1 MYKVIMVPTDGSG
14 FDREA
19 IRVALRIA
27 ERCDAKIR
35 LVRVLATASFF
46 GAAGIPEGTPIAPD
60 LARSE
65 RDRALSELYSL
76 AAECRTTSKADISVD
91 LHAGPVNDVLQ
102 GYARR
107 NDVDLIVISTHARS
121 GISRLSLGSVTDSL
135 IRHTTIPVL
144 VVKPSSSYLNPQV
157 REVFRRILVPL
168 DGSTLAEQ
176 ILPRVLMLAS
186 LEDAEV
192 TLLNVLVPQSYSQK
206 EIVDPSL
213 PWWDKDIAAAQA
225 YLFRI
230 AGNLR
235 RSGVLVTTDIVI
247 SENIAGAIG
256 DFANREK
263 ANLIA
268 IATHGRGGLNRM
280 LHGSVADAIMHSA
293 RISMLVFKPDK
304 TAEQSVASSTLIVQ
318 ADLMPA

>member
-27 ERCDAKIR
+27 ERCGAQVR
-35 LVRVLATASFF
+35 LVRVLATGSFF
-46 GAAGIPEGTPIAPD
+46 GASGTPDGTPIAPE
-60 LARSE
+60 LARNE
-65 RDRALSELYSL
+65 RDQALSELYSL

-91 LHAGPVNDVLQ
+91 LHSGPVNDVLQ

-144 VVKPSSSYLNPQV
+144 VVKPASSYLNPQV

-176 ILPRVLMLAS
+176 ILPRVLTLAS
-186 LEDAEV
+186 LEDAEI

-213 PWWDKDIAAAQA
+213 PWWDKDVAIVQA

-230 AGNLR
+230 AGTLR
-235 RSGVLVTTDIVI
+235 RAGVLVTTDIVI
-247 SENIAGAIG
+247 SDNIAGAIG
-256 DFANREK
+256 DFASREK

-280 LHGSVADAIMHSA
+280 LHGSVADAIMHSG

-304 TAEQSVASSTLIVQ
+304 TAEQEAVSSPFIVEEN
-318 ADLMPA
+318 LLPA

>member
-27 ERCDAKIR
+27 ERSDAKVR
-35 LVRVLATASFF
+35 LVRVLATGSFF
-46 GAAGIPEGTPIAPD
+46 GTGGPTERAAVAPD
-60 LARSE
+60 LVRGE
-65 RDRALSELYSL
+65 RDRALSELYTL
-76 AAECRTTSKADISVD
+76 AAECRTKSKADISVD
-91 LHAGPVNDVLQ
+91 LHAGPINDVLQ

-121 GISRLSLGSVTDSL
+121 GISRLSLGSVTDAL

-144 VVKPSSSYLNPQV
+144 VVKPPASYLNPQV
-157 REVFRRILVPL
+157 ADAFKRIVVPL

-176 ILPRVLMLAS
+176 ILPRVLTLAK
-186 LEDAEV
+186 LEEAEF
-192 TLLNVLVPQSYSQK
+192 TLLNVLIPESHSQK
-206 EIVDPSL
+206 ELIAPNL
-213 PWWDKDIAAAQA
+213 PWWDKDISIAQS

-230 AGNLR
+230 AGRLR
-235 RSGVLVTTDIVI
+235 RSGVPVTTDVVI
-247 SENIAGAIG
+247 SENVAGAIG
-256 DFANREK
+256 DFASREK
-263 ANLIA
+263 ADLIA

-280 LHGSVADAIMHSA
+280 LHGSVADAVMHST

-304 TAEQSVASSTLIVQ
+304 LAEQEASDFANGVR
-318 ADLMPA
+318 ADLIPV